1 MAFKKRT
8 MICASAS
15 LYPVIILFYFFLE
28 AIKILLKFLYSQK
41 KGQLGALM
49 LRMLKG
55 LLDFVNVVV

>member
-1 MAFKKRT
+1 MCKCF
-8 MICASAS
+8 IISS
-15 LYPVIILFYFFLE
+15 DYPFLFFLE

-41 KGQLGALM
+41 KGQLDALM